1 VQSAP
6 RLFHF
11 CLSISFFSLVFV
23 YSGVAVEHV
32 DPITL
37 GRTTGFADAIGEH
50 VTVC

>member
-1 VQSAP
+1 VQWRRVCFISAYP
-6 RLFHF
+6 F
-11 CLSISFFSLVFV
+11 LSFPWLFV

-37 GRTTGFADAIGEH
+37 GRTTGFADAIGER